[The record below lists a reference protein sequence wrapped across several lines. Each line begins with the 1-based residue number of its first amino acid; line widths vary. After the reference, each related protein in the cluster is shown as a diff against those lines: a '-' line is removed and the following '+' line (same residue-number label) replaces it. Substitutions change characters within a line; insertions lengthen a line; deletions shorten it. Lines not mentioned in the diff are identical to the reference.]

1 METNKHHFSLCEH
14 CSLFKVEKITQ
25 AAAFFSS
32 IRADSSAQSLSRLF
46 ETIFFDNVET
56 LASVYNS
63 LQSQNKERIRH
74 YLREHSLDE
83 AKIDEMIVLSDERD
97 SEDAL
102 FVRKLIKGTFQNYSD
117 VCRFNGSY
125 KIQDTDLKSMCAA
138 SKRQS
143 STRSR
148 SPTIN
153 EINAMTLTEATSNTI
168 NETSLPESLDVVEEK
183 QNVLE

>member
-1 METNKHHFSLCEH
+1 METNKHHFCICEH
-14 CSLFKVEKITQ
+14 CSLFKVEKVTQ
-25 AAAFFSS
+25 VATFFAT
-32 IRADSSAQSLSRLF
+32 IRVDSNAQGLARLF
-46 ETIFFDNVET
+46 EMIFNDNVET

-63 LQSQNKERIRH
+63 LQSQNKERIRE
-74 YLREHSLDE
+74 YFREHNLDE
-83 AKIDEMIVLSDERD
+83 VKIDELIVLSDERD

-102 FVRKLIKGTFQNYSD
+102 FVRKLVKGTFQNYSD

-153 EINAMTLTEATSNTI
+153 EINAMTHTEALSYI
-168 NETSLPESLDVVEEK
+168 IKGTSLPQSDVAEEN